1 MLPRAQPGPN
11 GTAQYLNGWFALDGP
26 SRAGWSRSDSRPPS
40 YVSTPGQE
48 DEPEDTGAMRDP
60 HFSRAQRAARRAKAF
75 LRRTK
80 GGTSADVSAG
90 AKGKKKPR
98 SSRTTEAAQLEQDAG
113 QEMWSEAV
121 APK

>member
-1 MLPRAQPGPN
+1 MSHSP
-11 GTAQYLNGWFALDGP
+11 TP
-26 SRAGWSRSDSRPPS
+26 SILTIFLLGWSRSDSRPPS

-98 SSRTTEAAQLEQDAG
+98 SSRTTETAQLEQDAG

>member
-1 MLPRAQPGPN
+1 MSHSP
-11 GTAQYLNGWFALDGP
+11 TP
-26 SRAGWSRSDSRPPS
+26 SFLTIFLLGWSRSDSRPPS

-98 SSRTTEAAQLEQDAG
+98 SSRTTETAQLEQDAG